1 MFYINC
7 FLLYSILGYLLE
19 TLAAFITKSNFK
31 SGILFGPWTP
41 VYGLGAVLIIL
52 ISRYFFVNLHMPRWK
67 ETIIVFIVITF
78 VLTLIEWIGGIGI
91 EFLFKKVF
99 WDYSSDPTS
108 IGHYISLRM
117 SLIWGI
123 GSIIFIYVIYPFL
136 KNFIKHIPLYV
147 TVPFALLFL
156 FDVVYTIVTKE
167 KIT

>member
-41 VYGLGAVLIIL
+41 VYGMGAVLIIL

-123 GSIIFIYVIYPFL
+123 GSILFIYVIYPFL

>member
-123 GSIIFIYVIYPFL
+123 GSILFIYVIYPFL

-156 FDVVYTIVTKE
+156 FDVVYTIVNKE

>member
-123 GSIIFIYVIYPFL
+123 GSILFIYVIYPFL

>member
-7 FLLYSILGYLLE
+7 FLLYSRLGYLLE

-156 FDVVYTIVTKE
+156 FDVVYTIVNKE

>member
-123 GSIIFIYVIYPFL
+123 GSILFIYVIYPFL

-156 FDVVYTIVTKE
+156 FDVIYTIVTKE

>member
-41 VYGLGAVLIIL
+41 VYGMGAVLIIL

-99 WDYSSDPTS
+99 WDYSSDSTS

-123 GSIIFIYVIYPFL
+123 GSILFIYVIYPFL

>member
-41 VYGLGAVLIIL
+41 VYGMGAVLIIL

-67 ETIIVFIVITF
+67 ETIVVFIVITF

-123 GSIIFIYVIYPFL
+123 GSILFIYVIYPFL
-136 KNFIKHIPLYV
+136 KNFITHIPLYV

-156 FDVVYTIVTKE
+156 FDVVYTIVTKQ

>member
-123 GSIIFIYVIYPFL
+123 SSILFIYVIYPFL

>member
-136 KNFIKHIPLYV
+136 KHFIKHIPLYV
-147 TVPFALLFL
+147 TIPFALLFL
-156 FDVVYTIVTKE
+156 FDVIYTIVTKE

>member
-147 TVPFALLFL
+147 TIPFALLFL